1 MPVLDEIRRLDPER
15 DHQRIVF
22 LSTRVD
28 FPFDTTRALELALF
42 RTFGVPSIS
51 ALLHRT
57 GEFERRAQKR
67 YDDTDII
74 VSEMMEHGYD
84 SERGRAAL
92 ARMNG
97 IHGRFKIA
105 NEDFLYVLSTFVF
118 EPIRFN
124 ARFGWRR
131 MIEAE
136 RLALF
141 HFWRAIGERMGI
153 KDIPADY
160 ATFERFTVDYEARR
174 YKFTEA
180 NHAVGSATRGA
191 LRGLVPA
198 SAAPAGA
205 PGDLRAAR
213 RYDAPR
219 VRISGAE
226 SADQRAG
233 HRGDEGA
240 GHRVALLP
248 APSPPV
254 PPDGDDASDV
264 SEGLRDR
271 DARPLSG
278 AAVSPPGAAIPADT
292 ELAVDAFEKCRV
304 AIQGFHDCQ
313 PDRADIAERLL
324 SRGFTAGGILLKV
337 AGELLEAF
345 IAPAP
350 VGLGLPAVVSH
361 LTPQLAQLFQDQS
374 DAWID
379 VPPVLSVGHGHK
391 VTTLTCVVNV
401 SSRIRS
407 IVRR

>member
-22 LSTRVD
+22 LSTRID

-51 ALLHRT
+51 TLLHRT

-92 ARMNG
+92 VRMNG

-141 HFWRAIGERMGI
+141 HFWRAVGARMGI
-153 KDIPADY
+153 EDIPTDY
-160 ATFERFTVDYEARR
+160 ATFERFTVDYEVRR

-180 NHAVGSATRGA
+180 NHAVGAATRELFAGWFPRPLRPVVRQAIYALLDDATRRAFGFPNPNPVINGLVIAAMKARAIA
-191 LRGLVPA
+191 LRFFPRRRRP
-198 SAAPAGA
+198 S
-205 PGDLRAAR
+205 LRTEMTHPTYPTG
-213 RYDAPR
+213 YD
-219 VRISGAE
+219 IE
-226 SADQRAG
+226 
-233 HRGDEGA
+233 
-240 GHRVALLP
+240 
-248 APSPPV
+248 
-254 PPDGDDASDV
+254 
-264 SEGLRDR
+264 
-271 DARPLSG
+271 
-278 AAVSPPGAAIPADT
+278 T
-292 ELAVDAFEKCRV
+292 
-304 AIQGFHDCQ
+304 
-313 PDRADIAERLL
+313 
-324 SRGFTAGGILLKV
+324 
-337 AGELLEAF
+337 
-345 IAPAP
+345 
-350 VGLGLPAVVSH
+350 LGP
-361 LTPQLAQLFQDQS
+361 
-374 DAWID
+374 
-379 VPPVLSVGHGHK
+379 
-391 VTTLTCVVNV
+391 
-401 SSRIRS
+401 
-407 IVRR
+407 